1 VVNPGSP
8 FVVVSNLVISL
19 PLLVVWL
26 GGILLAIA
34 YWPRY
39 PRVAAL
45 AICALAL
52 ACLSLFVSALTTSA
66 LLPVLVQ
73 LRGGTVRRLESTLLL
88 AGIVRTLLDAFAW
101 GLLVAAVFV
110 GRGQVEA
117 QRDQRNE

>member
-26 GGILLAIA
+26 GGILLVIA
-34 YWPRY
+34 CWPRY
-39 PRVAAL
+39 PRAAAL

>member
-1 VVNPGSP
+1 MNPGAP

-19 PLLVVWL
+19 PLLVVWI

-45 AICALAL
+45 VVCALAL

-88 AGIVRTLLDAFAW
+88 AGIVRTLLDALAW

-110 GRGQVEA
+110 GRAQPEA
-117 QRDQRNE
+117 QSGQRNE